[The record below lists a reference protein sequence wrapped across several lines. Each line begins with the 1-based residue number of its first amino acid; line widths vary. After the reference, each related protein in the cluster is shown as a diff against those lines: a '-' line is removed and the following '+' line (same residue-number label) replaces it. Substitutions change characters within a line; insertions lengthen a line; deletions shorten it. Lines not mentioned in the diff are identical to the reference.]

1 MGFRAAAAAAAL
13 VRFGTF
19 AVLGPFEE
27 RLFCFRFG
35 AECFEVD
42 KEEEE
47 EEAVRKVA
55 AEELKATGFGIR
67 PRAPPLPPPPLLP
80 KATD

>member
-35 AECFEVD
+35 AECFEAD
-42 KEEEE
+42 KEEE

-55 AEELKATGFGIR
+55 AEELKATGLGIR
-67 PRAPPLPPPPLLP
+67 SRAPPLPPLLP